1 MKNPILFFLLGCL
14 ATFLLIQGCNSCKG
28 KPTTNETNNIDQVDS
43 LKIIQTAVAPLK
55 GQIVENEIVI
65 QQLAATIDQLRAKEK
80 QGNKRAGEL
89 ADIIE
94 RQKAE
99 LEREGAKLK
108 SLTLLLAETKA
119 QFQADV
125 TVEEGVGSEVGEDLP
140 NYKTKYTD
148 PDNWFSLSGT
158 INPNTEKADY
168 SLSVRNEFVISDFV
182 AKDGVASFRVGS
194 KNPFTSVLPG
204 TNTFQVPI
212 TLEKPKNRR
221 LGFGITAGAFAGK
234 DFFSK
239 DITALYG
246 AGIGFY
252 YRIL

>member
-1 MKNPILFFLLGCL
+1 MKNFILPFISGLLVMFL
-14 ATFLLIQGCNSCKG
+14 IMQGCNSCKG
-28 KPTTNETNNIDQVDS
+28 KSETNATENLNQIDS
-43 LKIIQTAVAPLK
+43 LTIIQQAQAPLK
-55 GQIVENEIVI
+55 GQIAQNETII
-65 QQLAATIDQLRAKEK
+65 ADLAATIDQLRAKEK

-94 RQKAE
+94 KQKAE
-99 LEREGAKLK
+99 LEREGAKLQ

-119 QFQADV
+119 QFRADV
-125 TVEEGVGSEVGEDLP
+125 TTEEGVGGEVGEDLP
-140 NYKTKYTD
+140 TYKTNYTD
-148 PDNWFSLSGT
+148 PDNWFSLTGS

-182 AKDGVASFRVGS
+182 AKDGVAQFRVAS
-194 KNPFTSVLPG
+194 NNPYSFVLPG

-212 TLEKPKNRR
+212 TIEKPKNRR
-221 LGFGITAGAFAGK
+221 LGLGITAGAFAGK

-246 AGIGFY
+246 AGFGFY